1 MYCQEILP
9 AITQQHEVQ
18 RALKLQIEN
27 LEDQRAVLDI
37 EKKGM
42 SKEYKGLKYFGEKK
56 LSEYVTTLNLIKYY
70 CKLLLCFRTQKI
82 KKTLIS
88 LQVEMKSDRKVG
100 FSMCKLHPNA

>member
-56 LSEYVTTLNLIKYY
+56 LSEYVTILYLIEYY
-70 CKLLLCFRTQKI
+70 CKFLLCFRTQMI

-100 FSMCKLHPNA
+100 FSMCKLHANA